1 MTEPIR
7 VGLAG
12 FGLGGRAFHAPFIAA
27 NPRLALTH
35 VLQRHRSDALAIHP
49 GVTLVREFEELLDP
63 SAAVQVVV
71 IATPNPTHAPY
82 ARRALEAGKHVVVD
96 KPFAL
101 STEEARS
108 IIETATRAGR
118 LAAPYQNRRWDGDF
132 LTVRALVD
140 RRWLGTIEAFQSRFD
155 RWRPG
160 IASGRW
166 KEEPAPG
173 AGLLY
178 DLGPHLIDQC
188 IALFGMPEKVSA
200 DVGSDRPGSLVDD
213 RFDLALGY
221 ETLTAKLGAG
231 LMAKEAD
238 ARFRISGSKGHY
250 VKQGVDPQ
258 EAPLR
263 RGERPGG
270 PEWGVESPEQWGA
283 LVAHIDGLRVE
294 GVVRTLPG
302 NYAGFYNNLC
312 DAIEGIAP
320 LAVTPE
326 DALNTLRVIE
336 LAIESARRTS

>member
-1 MTEPIR
+1 VSEPIR

-35 VLQRHRSDALAIHP
+35 VLQRRGTDALTVYPHL
-49 GVTLVREFEELLDP
+49 TLVREFDELLDP
-63 SAAVQVVV
+63 AAAVQVVV

-82 ARRALEAGKHVVVD
+82 ACRALEAGKHVVVD
-96 KPFAL
+96 KPFAV
-101 STEEARS
+101 STKEGRS
-108 IIETATRAGR
+108 ILETATRVGR

-132 LTVRALVD
+132 RTVRALLD
-140 RRWLGTIEAFQSRFD
+140 RRWLGTIEAFHSRLD
-155 RWRPG
+155 RWRPE
-160 IASGRW
+160 IPAGRW

-173 AGLLY
+173 SGLLY

-188 IALFGMPEKVSA
+188 IALFGMPDKVSA
-200 DVGSDRPGSLVDD
+200 DIGSERPGSRVDD
-213 RFDLALGY
+213 RFDLALEY
-221 ETLTAKLGAG
+221 ETFTAKLGAG
-231 LMAKEAD
+231 LMVKEAR
-238 ARFRISGSKGHY
+238 ARFRIAGSLGHY
-250 VKQGVDPQ
+250 AKQGVDPQ

-270 PEWGVESPEQWGA
+270 PEWGIESPEQWGA

-302 NYAGFYNNLC
+302 NYGGFYDNLC

-326 DALNTLRVIE
+326 DALKTLRVIE